1 MLDSTSLRFLWTL
14 LWLYH
19 PDRLYHISQH
29 ISLRT
34 AYRTLT
40 VYIRYSGSRRSRSQ
54 VWRKL
59 EDIIRRDNQRSREV
73 LAGDLIGIGPS
84 IVPAIREARLEE
96 GGPNV
101 GECPWGCPSQCWG
114 NQDTELKLYIFISV
128 LEWGYGGWARDEP
141 RWTVQRKVTKKPL
154 FGVRKEL
161 GPP

>member
-1 MLDSTSLRFLWTL
+1 M
-14 LWLYH
+14 
-19 PDRLYHISQH
+19 
-29 ISLRT
+29 
-34 AYRTLT
+34 
-40 VYIRYSGSRRSRSQ
+40 YIRYSGSRRSRSQ

-128 LEWGYGGWARDEP
+128 LEWGYGGWAERRTSVNCPEESDQEAP
-141 RWTVQRKVTKKPL
+141 VWGPKGTGATLETASVI
-154 FGVRKEL
+154 KENKMVVI
-161 GPP
+161 